1 MTTVTITVINLILT
15 TVILILGIWAFVKR
29 KHDVALYKPGSGEAS
44 APARAIAIPE
54 VSLYIGIAFGLF
66 AVSHALT
73 LAGLA
78 KSLEPFII
86 TIRIIGYLLVMVAPV
101 RILMKK

>member
-1 MTTVTITVINLILT
+1 LILT
-15 TVILILGIWAFVKR
+15 TVIFILGIWAFFKR
-29 KHDVALYKPGSGEAS
+29 RSDVALSKLKSREAS
-44 APARAIAIPE
+44 APVKALAIPS

-78 KSLEPFII
+78 KSLEAFII
-86 TIRIIGYLLVMVAPV
+86 SIRIIGYLLVIVAPAQ
-101 RILMKK
+101 ILMKK